1 MKDIATAL
9 QDAGFAVSDTPPVE
23 TPQQDVQ
30 QTEAPIQQDAPAVE
44 EPTPQHEAQPT
55 PEPQLVDAPPVQ
67 QAQEVPAPQQEQVT
81 EQNDFSQEELDSEI
95 LRYMSEKLGM
105 EVNSFDTIQER
116 FSTAPTE
123 IDERVAA
130 INNFVRETGR
140 GPEDWYAYQR
150 LNTSE
155 MDDMT
160 AVRNQMQMEHNNLT
174 NEEIDMLIE
183 SKYKLDPD
191 INTEKDVKMSQ
202 LQLKMD
208 AEQARR
214 SIEDVRKRYEAPEVD
229 GAMPQSFITEEWV
242 STMRREV
249 NDLDG
254 LVFGLPNGQQFTY
267 GLDNK
272 YKGKLVE
279 KNAKL
284 DQYFDDYIND
294 AGSWD
299 FDKLSSHRALIDN
312 IDEIV
317 ASVYRQGISD
327 GQRKVVQNAGNVTTN
342 TSPQRVDGEPSQAS
356 KIEQQL
362 RSALGGGSGMTFKF

>member
-1 MKDIATAL
+1 MKDLSTAM
-9 QDAGFAVSDTPPVE
+9 QEAGFALSDTMPAQE

-30 QTEAPIQQDAPAVE
+30 QNETAVE
-44 EPTPQHEAQPT
+44 QAAPLVEESATRDEAQPNT
-55 PEPQLVDAPPVQ
+55 EFRLVDEPPVQ
-67 QAQEVPAPQQEQVT
+67 SAQEVPASEVVVEQQE
-81 EQNDFSQEELDSEI
+81 NFSQEELDGEV
-95 LRYMSEKLGM
+95 LRYMSEKLGTQID
-105 EVNSFDTIQER
+105 SFDFIQEK
-116 FSTAPTE
+116 FNTAPTE

-160 AVRNQMQMEHNNLT
+160 AVRNHMRMEHSNLN
-174 NEEIDMLIE
+174 NEEIDMLMS

-191 INTEKDVKMSQ
+191 MNTEQDVKMSQ

-214 SIEDVRKRYEAPEVD
+214 SIEEVRSKYEAPEISS
-229 GAMPQSFITEEWV
+229 AEPQSFITDEWI
-242 STMRREV
+242 SAMRGEV

-272 YKGKLVE
+272 YKNKLIE
-279 KNAKL
+279 KNSKL
-284 DQYFDDYIND
+284 DQYFDDYISD
-294 AGSWD
+294 SGSWD

-327 GQRKVVQNAGNVTTN
+327 GQRKVVQDAGNVSTN
-342 TSPQRVDGEPSQAS
+342 TAPQQDIQQNTSTRLE
-356 KIEQQL
+356 EQL
-362 RSALGGGSGMTFKF
+362 RNAFGQQGGMTFKF

>member
-1 MKDIATAL
+1 MKDLSTAM
-9 QDAGFAVSDTPPVE
+9 QEAGFALSDTMPAQE

-30 QTEAPIQQDAPAVE
+30 QNETAVE
-44 EPTPQHEAQPT
+44 QAAPLVEESATRDEAQPNT
-55 PEPQLVDAPPVQ
+55 EPRLVDEPPVQ
-67 QAQEVPAPQQEQVT
+67 NAQEVPASEAVVEQQE
-81 EQNDFSQEELDSEI
+81 NFSQEELDGEV
-95 LRYMSEKLGM
+95 LRYMSEKLGTQID
-105 EVNSFDTIQER
+105 SFDFIQEK
-116 FSTAPTE
+116 FNTAPTE

-160 AVRNQMQMEHNNLT
+160 AVRNHMRMEHSNLN
-174 NEEIDMLIE
+174 NEEIDMLMS

-191 INTEKDVKMSQ
+191 MNTEQDVKMSQ

-214 SIEDVRKRYEAPEVD
+214 SIEEVRSKYEAPEISS
-229 GAMPQSFITEEWV
+229 AEPQSFINDEWI
-242 STMRREV
+242 SAMRGEV

-272 YKGKLVE
+272 YKNKLIE
-279 KNAKL
+279 KNSKL
-284 DQYFDDYIND
+284 DQYFDDYISD
-294 AGSWD
+294 SGSWD

-327 GQRKVVQNAGNVTTN
+327 GQRKVVQDAGNVSTN
-342 TSPQRVDGEPSQAS
+342 TAPQQDIQQNTSTRLE
-356 KIEQQL
+356 EQL
-362 RSALGGGSGMTFKF
+362 RNAFGQQGGMTFKF

>member
-1 MKDIATAL
+1 MKDLSSAM
-9 QDAGFAVSDTPPVE
+9 QDAGFSISDTPPVQE
-23 TPQQDVQ
+23 TSQQNVE
-30 QTEAPIQQDAPAVE
+30 QTEIPVEQAAPPVE
-44 EPTPQHEAQPT
+44 EQSAQPET
-55 PEPQLVDAPPVQ
+55 QPSPEPQLVDEPPV
-67 QAQEVPAPQQEQVT
+67 AAPETVPVAEQEVVQQE
-81 EQNDFSQEELDSEI
+81 NDFSEEDVDSEV
-95 LRYMSEKLGM
+95 LRYMSERLGI
-105 EVNSFDTIQER
+105 ELQSFDSIQER
-116 FSTAPTE
+116 FNAAPTE

-140 GPEDWYAYQR
+140 SPEDWYSYQR

-160 AVRNQMQMEHNNLT
+160 AVKNDMRMKHSNL
-174 NEEIDMLIE
+174 NSEEIDMLIGN
-183 SKYKLDPD
+183 KYKLDPD
-191 INTEKDVKMSQ
+191 VNTEQDVKMSQ

-214 SIEDVRKRYEAPEVD
+214 DIEDIRSKYEAPEVSSVE
-229 GAMPQSFITEEWV
+229 PESFITDEWV
-242 STMRREV
+242 STMRSEV
-249 NDLDG
+249 QDLDG

-272 YKGKLVE
+272 YKGKLIE

-284 DQYFDDYIND
+284 DQYFDDYITD

-317 ASVYRQGISD
+317 ASVYRQGMSD
-327 GQRKVVQNAGNVTTN
+327 GQRKVVQTAGNVSTDTAPQQSTQQN
-342 TSPQRVDGEPSQAS
+342 TSS
-356 KIEQQL
+356 KLEEQL
-362 RSALGGGSGMTFKF
+362 RNAFGQGGGMTFKF